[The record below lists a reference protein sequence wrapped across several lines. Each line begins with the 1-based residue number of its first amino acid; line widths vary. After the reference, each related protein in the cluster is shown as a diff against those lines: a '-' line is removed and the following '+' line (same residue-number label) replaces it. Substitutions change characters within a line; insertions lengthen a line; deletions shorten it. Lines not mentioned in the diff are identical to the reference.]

1 MSVIPLLAV
10 VYLVINYI
18 FPQLNRY
25 AEISAVVLLSVFIAL
40 LGFLFAKRLVSPVA
54 EMAAAAQMIADGHY
68 ERRIKVSGEDEIAQL
83 GASINLMTSKIRANI
98 EEIKS
103 YSQKAKELNV
113 EIHKRMLVLSSL
125 LQVSD
130 IILTSAVEFK
140 EFLELAI
147 SKVAEIYDTGF
158 AAIFL
163 LKDSPGIFF
172 PVAACNLEHEGFD
185 QIAIRE
191 GEGLLGKHLFAR
203 STLVVDAS
211 AKETKEL
218 EAFKRAHNVKSLVGF
233 PIFSGKETF
242 GMLIV
247 GNRIDEYAFSSDE
260 IAIVNNKLV
269 KKTKELALKDD
280 LTDLFSKNYI
290 LPRLD
295 EEIKRSRFYQRP
307 CSFVV
312 INVDDY
318 RVFRD
323 LYGEIASEE
332 ALKRIASVVRGYMEP
347 FGKAARIAGD
357 EFALLLPEKN
367 KREAL
372 EIAEVIRRKVESIT
386 FVDSQ
391 KKPLTVS
398 IGVSENPIDGSTHEE
413 VLKSARDFL
422 VKAKEQ
428 GKNKV
433 VGY

>member
-1 MSVIPLLAV
+1 
-10 VYLVINYI
+10 
-18 FPQLNRY
+18 
-25 AEISAVVLLSVFIAL
+25 
-40 LGFLFAKRLVSPVA
+40 
-54 EMAAAAQMIADGHY
+54 
-68 ERRIKVSGEDEIAQL
+68 
-83 GASINLMTSKIRANI
+83 
-98 EEIKS
+98 
-103 YSQKAKELNV
+103 
-113 EIHKRMLVLSSL
+113 
-125 LQVSD
+125 
-130 IILTSAVEFK
+130 VEFK

-260 IAIVNNKLV
+260 IAIVKIFTKQIAIAIENNKLV